1 MFETHTKRASAL
13 LLAGAL
19 LAAQGCAW
27 STDVTEGRMS
37 ASVGIATASGSE
49 VTATSEGFSEGG
61 VAVITN
67 GITALTNLALA
78 ILRGALPAA
87 LSAPAPVPAATPGG
101 VATGAIPAHVHA
113 SDGSTDVTVAVD
125 VVGP

>member
-1 MFETHTKRASAL
+1 MIGQQPKTTGAAL
-13 LLAGAL
+13 LAVAL
-19 LAAQGCAW
+19 FAAQGCAW

-37 ASVGIATASGSE
+37 ASAGISTASGTD

-67 GITALTNLALA
+67 GITAITNLALA

-87 LSAPAPVPAATPGG
+87 LSAPAAAPAATPGG
-101 VATGAIPAHVHA
+101 VATGTVPAHVHA
-113 SDGSTDVTVAVD
+113 ADGGTEVTVD
-125 VVGP
+125 VIGGE